1 MFYSYICEYCFVLPL
16 HLCVTSHTREQLQA
30 YYNRLCDVIRSSII
44 TFHVFII
51 FITLLLLTFVV
62 APFISAL
69 TSFYNSKQKH
79 LFVCQGRF
87 CLKGWSFIES
97 RWLFEYKKRCVS
109 NVDLWRLSNFSIFFF
124 SFPAIVKWD
133 SNRLIPY
140 TTCWILFIAVPD
152 WISKKNCWTIL
163 VLPDINIASIIRKPH
178 LARRT
183 KPLTVLTWKHPPVHP
198 PLNEPCICLCTLH
211 QYPQFP
217 PSLVHR
223 LVITCSQFLSLSLFR
238 LHITYIFAYRLT
250 FCLPSCANIYIPHK
264 LCLVNI
270 SSMIPAFSPTHP
282 SFYILGFSF
291 WSLCVVFSCMPFRV
305 PFVSWIRSFF
315 SICVSPA
322 CFSHSLR
329 FPIILLSCVFHI
341 WKT

>member
-1 MFYSYICEYCFVLPL
+1 MLPL
-16 HLCVTSHTREQLQA
+16 SLLWLPFTIQ
-30 YYNRLCDVIRSSII
+30 NRSI
-44 TFHVFII
+44 FLSVKDD
-51 FITLLLLTFVV
+51 FVSRDGV
-62 APFISAL
+62 SLRAGDSLNTKSGESQMSTCGGCQIS
-69 TSFYNSKQKH
+69 
-79 LFVCQGRF
+79 R
-87 CLKGWSFIES
+87 
-97 RWLFEYKKRCVS
+97 
-109 NVDLWRLSNFSIFFF
+109 FFF

>member
-1 MFYSYICEYCFVLPL
+1 M
-16 HLCVTSHTREQLQA
+16 
-30 YYNRLCDVIRSSII
+30 
-44 TFHVFII
+44 
-51 FITLLLLTFVV
+51 
-62 APFISAL
+62 
-69 TSFYNSKQKH
+69 
-79 LFVCQGRF
+79 
-87 CLKGWSFIES
+87 
-97 RWLFEYKKRCVS
+97 
-109 NVDLWRLSNFSIFFF
+109 
-124 SFPAIVKWD
+124 
-133 SNRLIPY
+133 
-140 TTCWILFIAVPD
+140 
-152 WISKKNCWTIL
+152 

-198 PLNEPCICLCTLH
+198 PLNEPCIRLCTLH

-270 SSMIPAFSPTHP
+270 SSMIPASSPTHP

-322 CFSHSLR
+322 WLSHSLR

>member
-1 MFYSYICEYCFVLPL
+1 MLPL
-16 HLCVTSHTREQLQA
+16 SLLWLPFTIQ
-30 YYNRLCDVIRSSII
+30 NRSI
-44 TFHVFII
+44 FLSVKDD
-51 FITLLLLTFVV
+51 FVSRDGV
-62 APFISAL
+62 SLRAGDSLNTKSGESQMSTCGGCQIS
-69 TSFYNSKQKH
+69 
-79 LFVCQGRF
+79 R
-87 CLKGWSFIES
+87 
-97 RWLFEYKKRCVS
+97 
-109 NVDLWRLSNFSIFFF
+109 FFF

-270 SSMIPAFSPTHP
+270 SSIIPASSPTHP

>member
-1 MFYSYICEYCFVLPL
+1 MWCYSLFYHNFP
-16 HLCVTSHTREQLQA
+16 
-30 YYNRLCDVIRSSII
+30 SIHNI
-44 TFHVFII
+44 HNFII
-51 FITLLLLTFVV
+51 VDVCCCSLYLCFDFLLQFKTE
-62 APFISAL
+62 AS
-69 TSFYNSKQKH
+69 
-79 LFVCQGRF
+79 F
-87 CLKGWSFIES
+87 CLS
-97 RWLFEYKKRCVS
+97 RTILSQGMEFHWEPVTLWIQKATFETH
-109 NVDLWRLSNFSIFFF
+109 RLKCRLVEAVKFLDFFF
-124 SFPAIVKWD
+124 SFPANVKWD

-198 PLNEPCICLCTLH
+198 PLNEPCIRLCTLH

-270 SSMIPAFSPTHP
+270 SSMIPASSPTHP

-322 CFSHSLR
+322 WLSHSLR
-329 FPIILLSCVFHI
+329 FLIILLSCVFHI